1 MSSTACLS
9 MWMCEALRSRWSLIP
24 ILSALLLPY
33 GARGADQG
41 PEPPEPVDEPDAKQL
56 FVNNCGVCHSLEL
69 PRSQRLNRD
78 TWSWVMDDMV
88 NQFGLTWLSEE
99 QQGRIIDYLAEHYGP
114 DRPRE

>member
-1 MSSTACLS
+1 
-9 MWMCEALRSRWSLIP
+9 MWMCEGPCRRWPLIL

-41 PEPPEPVDEPDAKQL
+41 PEPPPEPVDEPNANAKQL
-56 FVNNCGVCHSLEL
+56 FENNCGVCHSLEL

-88 NQFGLTWLSEE
+88 NQFGLTWLTEE
-99 QQGRIIDYLAEHYGP
+99 QQKRIIDYLAEHYGP
-114 DRPRE
+114 DRPRER